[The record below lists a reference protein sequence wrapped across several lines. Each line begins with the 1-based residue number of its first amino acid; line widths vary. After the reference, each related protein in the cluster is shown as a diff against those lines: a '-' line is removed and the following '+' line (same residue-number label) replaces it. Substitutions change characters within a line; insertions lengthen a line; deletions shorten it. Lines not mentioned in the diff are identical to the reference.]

1 MVATYTYDPWGAPT
15 GIYDANGSTISQT
28 AYHVAAYNPF
38 RYRGYRYDGDTRL
51 YYLQSRYYDPVVGR
65 FINAD
70 GYVSSG
76 NGYMGYNMFAYCG
89 NNPLNRIDPT
99 GASWSDIKAA
109 FKKFKSKVSHFISA
123 NFGLRYSTKVT
134 TYNRQIPLIER
145 ILPLSVTVG
154 TRRTRTVS
162 ETKDAK
168 KTVSAYFERDLVH
181 PFKSTT
187 FGLRISVPNG
197 NLDVSRGVDNTS
209 VSASVID
216 GDTTYSLARKVDY
229 SEFKSGIEFSETVNC
244 QVKCNRIEK

>member
-1 MVATYTYDPWGAPT
+1 MRCHRSNPPAAPSGSLPVQQLAVRPTATNITPQYYYFGKNLQGDVIALYRSDYNSTSKTNTPTLVATYTYDPWGAPT
-15 GIYDANGSTISQT
+15 CIYSASGATISQT
-28 AYHVAAYNPF
+28 ASNVAAYNPF

-51 YYLQSRYYDPVVGR
+51 YYLQSRYYDPAIGR

-89 NNPLNRIDPT
+89 NNPRNRIDPT

-134 TYNRQIPLIER
+134 TCNRQIPLIER

-154 TRRTRTVS
+154 AKRTRIVS

-168 KTVSAYFERDLVH
+168 KRYLHT
-181 PFKSTT
+181 
-187 FGLRISVPNG
+187 
-197 NLDVSRGVDNTS
+197 
-209 VSASVID
+209 
-216 GDTTYSLARKVDY
+216 
-229 SEFKSGIEFSETVNC
+229 
-244 QVKCNRIEK
+244 